1 MSIKDD
7 LEDLTRLVKRFTPRY
22 GIDQE
27 SLVHDIWLELY
38 VKKLP
43 IYVRHVKHRCI
54 DVIRRK
60 NLARSSESEFGR
72 NVKDQR
78 NKLCDNKIDL
88 DTIFDL
94 AKLEPVEKQVVF
106 EYFYKGR
113 HLEEI
118 AKELLLSISKVSQTK
133 LDAIKKL
140 QRAARFLERKE
151 V

>member
-43 IYVRHVKHRCI
+43 IYVKHVKHRCI

-113 HLEEI
+113 HIEEI
-118 AKELLLSISKVSQTK
+118 AKELPLSISKVSQTK
-133 LDAIKKL
+133 LNAIKKL